1 MIHRNEKAGAHSGLM
16 TVGRDFWFSEPVQ
29 SGVIFATER
38 ASPRN
43 LSVQIGKGVQWMCV
57 FDRVR
62 SRCHARGSLR

>member
-1 MIHRNEKAGAHSGLM
+1 M
-16 TVGRDFWFSEPVQ
+16 TAERDFWFSEPVQ
-29 SGVIFATER
+29 SGVIFAMEG